1 MQNTATRLSQVRIF
15 RQIPDSDIDALVKSA
30 RRVRLR
36 RQDYLVRQGEVWP
49 SALLVTAGELRWTM
63 LSVGGREHVLFTVG
77 PDEVFWGHSFFDDGP
92 MPASLTAAGNVEAYL
107 WSRDLLLPV
116 LLRHP
121 RSLWELNRLQVET
134 MRRAREIIYGLA
146 FQPVA
151 TRLATLLLDSRRE
164 QDNSSIERT
173 LTLNDIATMVASS
186 PEVVCRLLQQLHAD
200 GILEVTRAQITIH
213 DIDALTNMVN
223 AA

>member
-1 MQNTATRLSQVRIF
+1 MQDTATRLSQVPIF

-30 RRVRLR
+30 RRLRLKR
-36 RQDYLVRQGEVWP
+36 PDYLVRQGEVWP
-49 SALLVTAGELRWTM
+49 SALLVTAGTVRWTM

-77 PDEVFWGHSFFDDGP
+77 RDEVFWGHSFFDDGP
-92 MPASLTAAGNVEAYL
+92 MPASLTAADDVEVYV
-107 WSRDLLLPV
+107 WSRALLLPV

-151 TRLATLLLDSRRE
+151 TRLATLLLDSLRE
-164 QDNSSIERT
+164 QNDSSIERN
-173 LTLNDIATMVASS
+173 LTLNEIATMVASS
-186 PEVVCRLLQQLHAD
+186 PEVVCRLLQQFHAD